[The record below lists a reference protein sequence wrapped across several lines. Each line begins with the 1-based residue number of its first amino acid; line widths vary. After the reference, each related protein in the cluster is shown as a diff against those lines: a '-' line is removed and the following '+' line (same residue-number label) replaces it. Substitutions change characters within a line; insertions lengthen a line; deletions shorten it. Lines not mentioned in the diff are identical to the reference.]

1 MSVTVT
7 DSNGKNFTISGIT
20 ASTPPVSSVDNIHFN
35 VSAGEGEQAPGS
47 GEKTPSPNGEGD
59 FSKLTG
65 NSKCLVIC
73 QTRETLK

>member
-7 DSNGKNFTISGIT
+7 DSNGKSFTISGIT
-20 ASTPPVSSVDNIHFN
+20 ANTPPVSSVDNISFN

-47 GEKTPSPNGEGD
+47 GEREESPKGDGD
-59 FSKLTG
+59 FSTLTG